1 MATKKKATKKAA
13 KAAPAKAA
21 PAKATKTASA
31 KAAPAKAAKAAPAKA
46 APVKAEK
53 PAKAAPAKAAPVKAE
68 KPAKAA
74 PAKAAAAPKAKPAKK
89 VPAPAAQPPP
99 VVGAPAPDFTLPADD
114 GRTVSLASLRGK
126 TVVLYFYPK
135 DDTPGCTREACG
147 FRDRSAEFAAKDAVV
162 YGVSRDSVASHQK
175 FKAKY
180 GLSFGLLSDPDAAM
194 IAAYGSWGNKTFM
207 GRQMVGILRTT
218 VVVGADGLVRAVY
231 PKVSVDTHADQ
242 ILADLG

>member
-21 PAKATKTASA
+21 PAKAA
-31 KAAPAKAAKAAPAKA
+31 KAAPAKAPAKAAKAAPAKA
-46 APVKAEK
+46 APAKA
-53 PAKAAPAKAAPVKAE
+53 AKAAPAKAAPVKAE

>member
-13 KAAPAKAA
+13 TAAPAKAA
-21 PAKATKTASA
+21 PAKAEKPA
-31 KAAPAKAAKAAPAKA
+31 KAAAAPAKAGAPKAEKPAAAPA
-46 APVKAEK
+46 KAEK
-53 PAKAAPAKAAPVKAE
+53 PAKAAAAPAKAE

-74 PAKAAAAPKAKPAKK
+74 APKAEKPAKK
-89 VPAPAAQPPP
+89 VPAPAAQPAPA
-99 VVGAPAPDFTLPADD
+99 VGAPAPEFSLPADD
-114 GRTVSLASLRGK
+114 GSTVTLSALRGK

-147 FRDRSAEFAAKDAVV
+147 FRDRSAEFASKNAVV
-162 YGVSRDSVASHQK
+162 FGVSRDSVASHQK

-180 GLSFGLLSDPDAAM
+180 GLSFGLLSDPDAAT
-194 IAAYGSWGNKTFM
+194 IAAFGSWGNKTFM

-218 VVVGADGLVRAVY
+218 VVIGPDGLVRAVY

>member
-21 PAKATKTASA
+21 PAKAAKAAPAKAAPA

-46 APVKAEK
+46 AP
-53 PAKAAPAKAAPVKAE
+53 AKAVKAE

-89 VPAPAAQPPP
+89 VPALAAQPPP

-114 GRTVSLASLRGK
+114 GSTVSLASLRGK

-147 FRDRSAEFAAKDAVV
+147 FRDRSVEFAAKDAVV

-218 VVVGADGLVRAVY
+218 VVVGPDGLVRAVY